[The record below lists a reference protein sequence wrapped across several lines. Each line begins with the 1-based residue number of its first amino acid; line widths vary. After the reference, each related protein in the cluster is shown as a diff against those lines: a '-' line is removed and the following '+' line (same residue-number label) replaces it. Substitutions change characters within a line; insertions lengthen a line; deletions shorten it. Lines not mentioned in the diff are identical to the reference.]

1 MDANEKIV
9 FCNSFQQSISNGKIV
24 SSLRTPITSISPY
37 AVPGNFS
44 FCIYCTVSGLSVDKS
59 KSVEL
64 QLIGSD
70 DEMIFTTS
78 KIELNEMNLKT
89 MDGMYTPLEL
99 AVDLRNVLIIKKEPL
114 VANLYV
120 NGKVVETEKLIVK
133 SIESN
138 E

>member
-1 MDANEKIV
+1 
-9 FCNSFQQSISNGKIV
+9 
-24 SSLRTPITSISPY
+24 
-37 AVPGNFS
+37 
-44 FCIYCTVSGLSVDKS
+44 
-59 KSVEL
+59 
-64 QLIGSD
+64 
-70 DEMIFTTS
+70 
-78 KIELNEMNLKT
+78 MNLKT

-99 AVDLRNVLIIKKEPL
+99 AVDLRNVLIMKKEPL

>member
-1 MDANEKIV
+1 
-9 FCNSFQQSISNGKIV
+9 
-24 SSLRTPITSISPY
+24 
-37 AVPGNFS
+37 
-44 FCIYCTVSGLSVDKS
+44 
-59 KSVEL
+59 
-64 QLIGSD
+64 
-70 DEMIFTTS
+70 MIFTTS

-99 AVDLRNVLIIKKEPL
+99 AVDLRNVLIMKKEPL